1 METSDITSSSLK
13 LTWKPS
19 LDDGGVEI
27 SAYFI
32 EKQEK
37 TQKQWQKVAE
47 VGPDVMSYMV
57 QNLLEGHEY
66 FFRVFAV
73 NAIGVSDALEA
84 SEQLKSPFGECSMV
98 SYYSFIILCLPDEEL
113 NMFKGSAGM
122 EKAE

>member
-19 LDDGGVEI
+19 SDDGGVEI

-57 QNLLEGHEY
+57 QDLLEGHEY

-84 SEQLKSPFGECSMV
+84 SEQLKSPFGEC
-98 SYYSFIILCLPDEEL
+98 F
-113 NMFKGSAGM
+113 
-122 EKAE
+122 

>member
-1 METSDITSSSLK
+1 MCLLTERPAPPKGPLDTSEITTSSLK

-19 LDDGGVEI
+19 PNDGGEKI
-27 SAYFI
+27 TAYFI

-47 VGPDVMSYMV
+47 VTPDVLSYMV
-57 QNLLEGHEY
+57 QDLLEGHEY

-84 SEQLKSPFGECSMV
+84 ADILLKSPFGKDSLGGHCC
-98 SYYSFIILCLPDEEL
+98 IL
-113 NMFKGSAGM
+113 
-122 EKAE
+122 